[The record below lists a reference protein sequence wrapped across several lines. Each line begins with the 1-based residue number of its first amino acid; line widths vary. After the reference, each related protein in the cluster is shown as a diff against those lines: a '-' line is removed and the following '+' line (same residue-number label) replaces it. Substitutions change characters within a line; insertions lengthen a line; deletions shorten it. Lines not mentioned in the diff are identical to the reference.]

1 MRWFAAVAPQP
12 SVGPVRRVY
21 DGAARAVERGGA
33 LRTRV
38 RAVALGFLAV
48 AVLLEAALVVGA
60 GLTRDPSVPVMVE
73 KDLRARLG
81 MVLASVA
88 VLLIAGFA
96 LALNALVTA
105 AGE

>member
-1 MRWFAAVAPQP
+1 M
-12 SVGPVRRVY
+12 
-21 DGAARAVERGGA
+21 
-33 LRTRV
+33 
-38 RAVALGFLAV
+38 
-48 AVLLEAALVVGA
+48 LLEAALVVGA